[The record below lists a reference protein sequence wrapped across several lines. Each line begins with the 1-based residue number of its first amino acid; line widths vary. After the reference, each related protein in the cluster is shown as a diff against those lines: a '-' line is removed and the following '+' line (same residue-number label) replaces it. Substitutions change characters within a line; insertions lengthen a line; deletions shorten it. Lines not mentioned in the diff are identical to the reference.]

1 MAWQVKTRYT
11 GAPSAQSVLKSD
23 DGTAGQ
29 EVQSI
34 FNQYKQD
41 GYILNQSRETVDANT
56 KVDTIVFL
64 SEQKYNDY
72 REAIVNAIGND
83 ETKFSSHTVE
93 VIEQKEVIWG

>member
-1 MAWQVKTRYT
+1 MAWQVKVKYT
-11 GAPSAQSVLKSD
+11 KT
-23 DGTAGQ
+23 DGIATESIGE
-29 EVQSI
+29 EVKNL

>member
-11 GAPSAQSVLKSD
+11 GAPSTQSVLKSD
-23 DGTAGQ
+23 DGTIGQ

-64 SEQKYNDY
+64 SEQKS
-72 REAIVNAIGND
+72 IL
-83 ETKFSSHTVE
+83 SS
-93 VIEQKEVIWG
+93 